1 MASGT
6 DFPFNIMEVAEL
18 LRLNI
23 RRRIGIRVAYADC
36 PICGDRRGKLG
47 LYPELDTWR
56 CYHCGRSGGMLALY
70 GETHGVSNS
79 AAYQEIC
86 EALTM
91 GSAGREYTPRAKQ
104 EIPAQGDVPQ
114 SRRAGPQDI
123 HRTLTALLALLTL
136 SYTHRQHLRTKR
148 GLTDNQIS
156 QFGFR
161 STPPGHLC
169 RPIAARLIKQG
180 CIVEGVPGFYMAKDG
195 AWTMKFYN
203 RTSGIVIPLRGVDG
217 LLHGLQIRLDHPIK
231 REGDPPEKSGIKYL
245 PFTSTGKP
253 MGVTS
258 GNPIHFVGNPSARVV
273 YVTEGALKADIAH
286 ALTGR
291 TFAATVGV
299 NNTMGLDKLFAFLR
313 RNGTEEIVEAEDM
326 DKYCNPNVSR
336 GASKVYRLAVEN
348 GLRCRRL
355 VWNPNYKGID
365 DWLLALRRK
374 ELKKKEREQMNF
386 KEMYLNGMCPF
397 DYIDG
402 CADQWR
408 DRPDIGV
415 SAENFLGLTHE
426 EYQMYLQA
434 VPDASLKECLDGQR
448 RTQKFRVYQL
458 TLSGIEAHP
467 FTFRGIAFLHKA
479 GFEQPPADS
488 YQLVYDGELTHPR
501 EWTEKAVLERIFSV
515 CNDDLPDGYQGH
527 SLSMSDI
534 VELYDG
540 DNRDF
545 FYCDEDCFTP
555 VRFDAEQAASMEET
569 DGDE

>member
-6 DFPFNIMEVAEL
+6 DFPFNIMDVASL

-23 RRRIGIRVAYADC
+23 RRRSGGRVAYADC

-47 LYPELDTWR
+47 LYPEINTWR
-56 CYHCGRSGGMLALY
+56 CYHCGECGGMLALY
-70 GETHGVSNS
+70 GKAHGVGNS
-79 AAYQEIC
+79 QAYQEIC
-86 EALTM
+86 EALM
-91 GSAGREYTPRAKQ
+91 VGSPGREYTPRAKQ
-104 EIPAQGDVPQ
+104 EVSDQKNVPQ
-114 SRRAGPQDI
+114 AQRASPQEI
-123 HRTLTALLALLTL
+123 HNTLTALLALLTL
-136 SYTHRQHLRTKR
+136 SPAHREHLRTRR
-148 GLTDNQIS
+148 GLTDGQIG
-156 QFGFR
+156 QFGFK
-161 STPPGHLC
+161 STPHGCLC
-169 RPIAARLIKQG
+169 RTIAARLIKQG
-180 CIVEGVPGFYMAKDG
+180 CVVEGVPGFYTARDG
-195 AWTMKFYN
+195 AWTMKFFN
-203 RTSGIVIPLRGVDG
+203 RTSGIVIPIRGVDG
-217 LLHGLQIRLDHPIK
+217 LLQGLQIRLDHPIK
-231 REGDPPEKSGIKYL
+231 KEGDPPGKPGIKYL

-258 GNPIHFVGNPSARVV
+258 GNPIHFVGDPSSRVV

-291 TFAATVGV
+291 TFVATVGV
-299 NNTMGLDKLFAFLR
+299 NNTMGLDELFSFLH

-336 GASKVYRLAVEN
+336 GASKVHLLAMEN

-374 ELKKKEREQMNF
+374 EMKKKEREQMKF

-397 DYIDG
+397 GYIDG

-408 DRPDIGV
+408 NRPDIGV
-415 SAENFLGLTHE
+415 SAEDFLGLTHE
-426 EYQMYLQA
+426 EYQMYLQM
-434 VPDASLKECLDGQR
+434 VPGASLKECLDSQR
-448 RTQKFRVYQL
+448 CIQKFRVYQL
-458 TLSGIEAHP
+458 DFKGIETYP
-467 FTFRGIAFLHKA
+467 FAFRDIEAMHKA

-501 EWTEKAVLERIFSV
+501 EWTEQAVLEHIFDL
-515 CNDDLPDGYQGH
+515 CNDELPEGYRGH

-540 DNRDF
+540 DNRNF
-545 FYCDEDCFTP
+545 FYRNEDSFSL
-555 VRFDAEQAASMEET
+555 VRFDAERAKPREEA
-569 DGDE
+569 DGDG

>member
-6 DFPFNIMEVAEL
+6 DFPFNIMEVADL

-23 RRRIGIRVAYADC
+23 RRRSGGRVAYADC
-36 PICGDRRGKLG
+36 PICGDHRGKLG

-56 CYHCGRSGGMLALY
+56 CYHCGESGGMLALY
-70 GETHGVSNS
+70 GKTHGVSNS
-79 AAYQEIC
+79 QAYQEIC
-86 EALTM
+86 EALM
-91 GSAGREYTPRAKQ
+91 VGSPGREYTPRAKVDPVSDVLQAHRASPQ
-104 EIPAQGDVPQ
+104 EI
-114 SRRAGPQDI
+114 
-123 HRTLTALLALLTL
+123 HNTLTALLALLTL
-136 SYTHRQHLRTKR
+136 SPAHREHLRAKR
-148 GLTDNQIS
+148 GLTDGQIG
-156 QFGFR
+156 QFGFK
-161 STPPGHLC
+161 STPPGCLC
-169 RPIAARLIKQG
+169 HTIAARLIKQG
-180 CIVEGVPGFYMAKDG
+180 RVLEGVPGFYTARDG
-195 AWTMKFYN
+195 AWTMKFFN

-217 LLHGLQIRLDHPIK
+217 LLQGLQIRLDHPIK
-231 REGDPPEKSGIKYL
+231 KEGDPPEKQGMKYL

-258 GNPIHFVGNPSARVV
+258 GNPIHFVGDPSARVV
-273 YVTEGALKADIAH
+273 YVTEGALKANIAH

-299 NNTMGLDKLFAFLR
+299 NNTMGLDELFSFLR
-313 RNGTEEIVEAEDM
+313 RNGTEEIVEAEVM

-336 GASKVYRLAVEN
+336 GASKVHRLTVKN

-365 DWLLALRRK
+365 DWQLALRRK

-397 DYIDG
+397 DYIEG
-402 CADQWR
+402 CVDQWR
-408 DRPDIGV
+408 SRSDIEV
-415 SAENFLGLTHE
+415 SAWEFLGLTHE

-434 VPDASLKECLDGQR
+434 VPGLSLKEHLDGQR
-448 RTQKFRVYQL
+448 CTQKYRVYQL
-458 TLSGIEAHP
+458 NLAGIEAHP
-467 FTFRGIAFLHKA
+467 FAFRSMELMLKA
-479 GFEQPPADS
+479 GYQQPPAGS
-488 YQLVYDGELTHPR
+488 YGLVYDGELTHPR
-501 EWTEKAVLERIFSV
+501 EWTDKAVLERIFSL
-515 CNDDLPDGYQGH
+515 CNDNLPEGYRGH

-545 FYCDEDCFTP
+545 FYCDAFGFTL
-555 VRFDAEQAASMEET
+555 VRFDAERAAPMEET

>member
-23 RRRIGIRVAYADC
+23 RRRSGTRVAYADC

-336 GASKVYRLAVEN
+336 GASKVHRLAVEN
-348 GLRCRRL
+348 GLQCRRL

-374 ELKKKEREQMNF
+374 EMKKKEREQMNF

-434 VPDASLKECLDGQR
+434 VPGASLKECLDGQC

-458 TLSGIEAHP
+458 TLSGIEAHL

>member
-23 RRRIGIRVAYADC
+23 RRRSGTRVAYADC

-47 LYPELDTWR
+47 LYPEIDTWR
-56 CYHCGRSGGMLALY
+56 CYHCGESGGMLALY
-70 GETHGVSNS
+70 GKTHGVGNS
-79 AAYQEIC
+79 QAYQEIC
-86 EALTM
+86 EALAV
-91 GSAGREYTPRAKQ
+91 GSPGREYTPKTKA
-104 EIPAQGDVPQ
+104 EPVTDVPQ
-114 SRRAGPQDI
+114 VQRASPQDI

-136 SYTHRQHLRTKR
+136 SHTHREHLRAKR
-148 GLTDNQIS
+148 GLTDGQIG

-180 CIVEGVPGFYMAKDG
+180 CVVEGVPGFYMAKDG

-203 RTSGIVIPLRGVDG
+203 RTSGIVIPIRGADG
-217 LLHGLQIRLDHPIK
+217 LLQGLQIRLDHPIK
-231 REGDPPEKSGIKYL
+231 KEGDPPEKSGIKYL

-258 GNPIHFVGNPSARVV
+258 GNPIHFVGDSSARVV

-299 NNTMGLDKLFAFLR
+299 NNTMGLDELFSFLR

-336 GASKVYRLAVEN
+336 GASKVHRLAVEN
-348 GLRCRRL
+348 GLQCRRL

-374 ELKKKEREQMNF
+374 EMKKKEREQMNF

-408 DRPDIGV
+408 NRPDIGV
-415 SAENFLGLTHE
+415 SAPVFLGLTHE
-426 EYQMYLQA
+426 EYEMFRQK
-434 VPDASLKECLDGQR
+434 PASLKERLDGQR

-458 TLSGIEAHP
+458 DFKGIETYPFAFRGIEAMY
-467 FTFRGIAFLHKA
+467 KA
-479 GFEQPPADS
+479 GFEQPPAES
-488 YQLVYDGELTHPR
+488 YQLVHDGELTHPR
-501 EWTEKAVLERIFSV
+501 DQTEKAVLEHIFSL
-515 CNDDLPDGYQGH
+515 CNDELPEGYRGH

-545 FYCDEDCFTP
+545 FYCDEFKFIP
-555 VRFDAEQAASMEET
+555 VRFDAERAKLLEEA
-569 DGDE
+569 DGDG